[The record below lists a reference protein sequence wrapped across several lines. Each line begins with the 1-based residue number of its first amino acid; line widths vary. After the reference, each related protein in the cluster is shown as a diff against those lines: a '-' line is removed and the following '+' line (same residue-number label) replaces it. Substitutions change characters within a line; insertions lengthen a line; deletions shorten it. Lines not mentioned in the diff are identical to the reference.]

1 MRRGWVVAGAV
12 FTVVGALLA
21 YLPLSS
27 TTSASTT
34 LGPGE
39 EVVFTLSSPLGTDGT
54 RLDGFHPYIE
64 VTVTWQG
71 SGKLLLEVFPCGT
84 NPSCTN
90 ASARPPVAVGYAS
103 SGSTSFPAQSGDYY
117 AVITSGL
124 GLGASQVTVQDIGPF
139 AGGLAGMLLYFFGLI
154 VFAVGWL
161 RADWDDEEEPVE
173 GPEPPTGEPPPNL
186 EGGP

>member
-39 EVVFTLSSPLGTDGT
+39 EVVFTLSSPLGTYGT

-64 VTVTWQG
+64 VTVSWQG
-71 SGKLLLEVFPCGT
+71 SSKLLLEVFPCGT
-84 NPSCTN
+84 NPNCPN
-90 ASARPPVAVGYAS
+90 ASARAPVAVGYAS
-103 SGSTSFPAQSGDYY
+103 AGSTSFAAQSGEYY
-117 AVITSGL
+117 AVITSGI
-124 GLGASQVTVQDIGPF
+124 GLGAAQVTVQDLGPF
-139 AGGLAGMLLYFFGLI
+139 AGGLAGMLLYFFGLV
-154 VFAVGWL
+154 VFAVGWI
-161 RADWDDEEEPVE
+161 RADPPPEEEPLD